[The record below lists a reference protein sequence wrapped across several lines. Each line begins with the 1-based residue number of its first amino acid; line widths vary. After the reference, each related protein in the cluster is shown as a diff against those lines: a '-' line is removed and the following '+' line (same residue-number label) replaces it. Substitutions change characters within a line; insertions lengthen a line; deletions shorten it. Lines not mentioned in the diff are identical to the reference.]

1 MVMRN
6 TRRFLLFVAL
16 ISLGVLLVANFFLTD
31 RNDEEKFIKPITKQI
46 QKIEKEFDDDFLQ
59 LLLKN
64 RPDEEFSFTNL
75 TIDSFHPYY
84 LFSESG
90 KLVYWSDFSYM
101 PDFDWINS
109 KTNQRILEDKRGIF
123 FSKARRFSRNNQGY
137 WIIQLYPLYFKRDFQ
152 NQYLESG
159 FNSKIFPND
168 PQSISSVR
176 EEGLLEV
183 KGAKGEFLFSV
194 YFDPEQIP
202 IEPSSRLALMI
213 FFFSLFF
220 LVLLMTRNLILSL
233 WTKGK
238 QVKALI
244 SASAVLIT
252 IRALMLVFR
261 FPKDYFNYRLFDPSG
276 YASSWINPSLGDL
289 FLNIICLAVLL
300 SMVLRIIAS
309 KEFKNWLSKRR
320 IKKNSKAFLIVAYL
334 FSTLFLAL
342 FYALYIDIL
351 SNSQW
356 DLNILSLPSLDWFKV
371 VSLSIVFLG
380 GAGYFC
386 LLFWLWSWCFTKTL

>member
-1 MVMRN
+1 
-6 TRRFLLFVAL
+6 
-16 ISLGVLLVANFFLTD
+16 
-31 RNDEEKFIKPITKQI
+31 
-46 QKIEKEFDDDFLQ
+46 
-59 LLLKN
+59 
-64 RPDEEFSFTNL
+64 
-75 TIDSFHPYY
+75 
-84 LFSESG
+84 
-90 KLVYWSDFSYM
+90 VYWSDFSFM

-123 FSKARRFSRNNQGY
+123 YSKVRRFSRNNQGY
-137 WIIQLYPLYFKRDFQ
+137 WMIQLYPLYFKRDFQ

-159 FNSKIFPND
+159 FNSKIFSTD
-168 PQSISSVR
+168 PQSISSEQ

-220 LVLLMTRNLILSL
+220 LVLLMTRNLILGL

-238 QVKALI
+238 LVKALI

-261 FPKDYFNYRLFDPSG
+261 FPKDYFDYRLFDPSG
-276 YASSWINPSLGDL
+276 YASSWFNPSLGDL
-289 FLNIICLAVLL
+289 FLNIICMAVLL
-300 SMVLRIIAS
+300 GMVLRIIAS

-320 IKKNSKAFLIVAYL
+320 IKLIPSSPQPECIISKFC
-334 FSTLFLAL
+334 TQP
-342 FYALYIDIL
+342 DI
-351 SNSQW
+351 
-356 DLNILSLPSLDWFKV
+356 
-371 VSLSIVFLG
+371 
-380 GAGYFC
+380 C
-386 LLFWLWSWCFTKTL
+386 R